1 MMSPYFAVL
10 VYLQQHT
17 WRPPCRRRGNGSL
30 TATGAEPVGSSGGFA
45 DYNLVMARTLGNA
58 LHQLQ
63 AFVQPHVKHVITQT
77 FEQADE
83 EFLGDKSDT
92 AVHLLRQAIRIQRG
106 DEVDQIS
113 ALLPKRR
120 LAMRE

>member
-1 MMSPYFAVL
+1 MKAFSARLRGMVALGLPAQSRSF
-10 VYLQQHT
+10 
-17 WRPPCRRRGNGSL
+17 RRRQCP
-30 TATGAEPVGSSGGFA
+30 TTIFV
-45 DYNLVMARTLGNA
+45 VARTFGNA

-83 EFLGDKSDT
+83 EFQGDKSDT
-92 AVHLLRQAIRIQRG
+92 AVHLLRQAIQIQRG
-106 DEVDQIS
+106 DEVDQVS

-120 LAMRE
+120 LEMRE

>member
-1 MMSPYFAVL
+1 MPKV
-10 VYLQQHT
+10 T
-17 WRPPCRRRGNGSL
+17 WPRWGGGARGSL
-30 TATGAEPVGSSGGFA
+30 SLRKLRRWPVAQSVPAITAAPLPTIIFVVAGTF
-45 DYNLVMARTLGNA
+45 GNA

-63 AFVQPHVKHVITQT
+63 AFVQPHVKHVIMQT
-77 FEQADE
+77 FEQADR

-106 DEVDQIS
+106 DEVDQLS

>member
-1 MMSPYFAVL
+1 MSPD
-10 VYLQQHT
+10 
-17 WRPPCRRRGNGSL
+17 
-30 TATGAEPVGSSGGFA
+30 TALPTTIFV
-45 DYNLVMARTLGNA
+45 VARTLGNA

-83 EFLGDKSDT
+83 EFPGDKSDT

-106 DEVDQIS
+106 DEVDQVS

-120 LAMRE
+120 LEMRE

>member
-1 MMSPYFAVL
+1 MRDRTISFL
-10 VYLQQHT
+10 
-17 WRPPCRRRGNGSL
+17 
-30 TATGAEPVGSSGGFA
+30 PVCWGTLRSRKAPEESTIF
-45 DYNLVMARTLGNA
+45 VVARTFGNA

-63 AFVQPHVKHVITQT
+63 AFVQPHVKHVIMQT

-113 ALLPKRR
+113 ALLPRRR
-120 LAMRE
+120 LAMQE

>member
-1 MMSPYFAVL
+1 
-10 VYLQQHT
+10 
-17 WRPPCRRRGNGSL
+17 
-30 TATGAEPVGSSGGFA
+30 
-45 DYNLVMARTLGNA
+45 MARTIGNA

-83 EFLGDKSDT
+83 EFTGDKSDT

-106 DEVDQIS
+106 DEVDQLS
-113 ALLPKRR
+113 ALLPKGQ